1 MDTKQDNIRTMFET
15 TIKFLDDNNAIWSD
29 KPPFV
34 DAVTRVKA
42 GIDAIDTASDA
53 QQKPTTYNRG
63 GR

>member
-15 TIKFLDDNNAIWSD
+15 TIKFFDDNNAIWSD

-53 QQKPTTYNRG
+53 
-63 GR
+63 